1 MTVDK
6 PLKVEIIAYAPTAFY
21 HCQHCEL
28 VWNQT
33 GFSKGVRQEQ
43 LSSGLPADMQRE
55 YAAVSDWVRQLF
67 AQYCDQV
74 VVEVI
79 DAASVE
85 GVWKSLRYGV
95 RRYPAIIVD
104 GHDKSI
110 GTDFSMADA
119 SISRRLASAILSA

>member
-1 MTVDK
+1 MTVEQ
-6 PLKVEIIAYAPTAFY
+6 PLKVEIIAYAPTAYY

-28 VWNQT
+28 VWEQT

-43 LSSGLPADMQRE
+43 ISNGLPDDLLSE
-55 YAAVSDWVRQLF
+55 YIAISDWVRQLF
-67 AQYCDQV
+67 GKYCDRIIVQ
-74 VVEVI
+74 VI

-110 GTDFSMADA
+110 GTDFSVADA
-119 SISRRLASAILSA
+119 SITRRLALAASSA

>member
-1 MTVDK
+1 MDK

>member
-1 MTVDK
+1 VEK
-6 PLKVEIIAYAPTAFY
+6 PLEVEIIAYAPTAYY

-28 VWNQT
+28 VWEQT

-43 LSSGLPADMQRE
+43 ISNGLPQDLLDE
-55 YAAVSDWVRQLF
+55 YASISDWVQRLF
-67 AQYCDQV
+67 SQYCDRV
-74 VVEVI
+74 MIKVI

-119 SISRRLASAILSA
+119 SIARRLATAPAM